1 MISHPDDLMLEG
13 LVKAFEDD
21 ENWTVLEHLATCRPC
36 QRRLEILI
44 EKRKARRSPLE
55 DRLGKVLPWPAGEVE
70 YESTLDRVF
79 ASVLGY
85 HATFERERA
94 AIPGL
99 LAELLAVSLEERR
112 RLVEREPR
120 FHTWAIL
127 DGLLE
132 QSRAEAFLDPQ
143 AAESL
148 AELALLQSE
157 KLTFETFS
165 PAMLRDARARCWGH
179 IGNARRLQSDLKSA
193 EEALRTAQHLLQQGT
208 GDAMERAQLAELK
221 ASLLSD
227 QRRFDEALRLLRRG
241 ITLYRQAGERHRVGR
256 SLVQMSTV
264 HHYAGDLER
273 AIMVLSEAIPL
284 IDPRREPRLLLC
296 ARHNLIDFLADVG
309 RFMEAKKLFSEAR
322 SLYQQFPDAWAQ
334 NRKDWVRGKIA
345 RGLGQHEEAERA
357 FLAAREGFIGDG
369 VAYDAALASLDL
381 ALLYAEEGRR
391 ADLVRL
397 AHEMAPIFFSRQIH
411 REALAALSF
420 LRQAIEAQ
428 RAERAL
434 VERVASFLKRAQH
447 DPECRFEAP

>member
-1 MISHPDDLMLEG
+1 LISHPDDLMLEG

-36 QRRLEILI
+36 QRRLEILV

-55 DRLGKVLPWPAGEVE
+55 DRLGRVLPWPAGDAE
-70 YESTLDRVF
+70 YDGTLDRVF
-79 ASVLGY
+79 DSVLEL
-85 HATFERERA
+85 HSSFERERGTL
-94 AIPGL
+94 PTL
-99 LAELLAVSLEERR
+99 LAELLATNPEERR
-112 RLVEREPR
+112 RLVAREPR
-120 FHTWAIL
+120 FRTWALL

-157 KLTFETFS
+157 TLTFETFG
-165 PAMLRDARARCWGH
+165 PAMLQDARARCWAH
-179 IGNARRLQSDLKSA
+179 IGNARRLQSNLQAA
-193 EEALRTAQHLLQQGT
+193 EVAFKTAHHHLQQGT
-208 GDAMERAQLAELK
+208 GDAMERAQLSELK

-227 QRRFDEALRLLRRG
+227 QRRFEEALRLLRRG
-241 ITLYRQAGERHRVGR
+241 IALYRQAGERHRVGR

-264 HHYAGDLER
+264 HHYSGDLER
-273 AIMVLSEAIPL
+273 AISVLSEAIPL

-296 ARHNLIDFLADVG
+296 ARHNLIDYLAEVG

-322 SLYQQFPDAWAQ
+322 SLYGQFPDAWAQ
-334 NRKDWVRGKIA
+334 NRRDWVRGKIA

-357 FLAAREGFIGDG
+357 FIAAREGFVEEG

-381 ALLYAEEGRR
+381 ALVYAEGGRV

-397 AHEMAPIFFSRQIH
+397 AHEMAPIFLSRQIH

-434 VERVASFLKRAQH
+434 VERVANFLKRAQH